1 MNNGINHLLTGAGF
15 LPSTVFWWYI
25 VYTTHE
31 NAKIGGGG
39 SYCFTSIKNIHSTS
53 NQPGAP
59 RAPLKGKTIIH
70 GLYHYQKNPNQ
81 NPSQV
86 FSEHIYIWSSHHP
99 IIPFCHSAAIVRGAA
114 AADRGRRADPGDRH
128 GRFVRR
134 AADGRGAA
142 AGRLG
147 GADRHRPAALPRGS
161 PGGGRKSHV
170 GNHGGADFR
179 EKNGGKRMKHDETWW
194 TPRKLRD
201 FPNLRWIWIGYLPK
215 IGGFDTFARCTTV
228 CGPHSVLFPHWLLR
242 DGQAFWSLTIDPQII
257 YEVTKLG
264 LQG

>member
-1 MNNGINHLLTGAGF
+1 MSGGLLWI
-15 LPSTVFWWYI
+15 PSTSWVVSSI
-25 VYTTHE
+25 
-31 NAKIGGGG
+31 KIGGGG
-39 SYCFTSIKNIHSTS
+39 SYCFTSIENIHSTS

-70 GLYHYQKNPNQ
+70 GLYHYLPKNIPT
-81 NPSQV
+81 NPFLLRKPLHLILPS
-86 FSEHIYIWSSHHP
+86 
-99 IIPFCHSAAIVRGAA
+99 HSAIRPVVRGTA

-161 PGGGRKSHV
+161 PGGAGKSHV
-170 GNHGGADFR
+170 GNHGGPISGRKMGEED
-179 EKNGGKRMKHDETWW
+179 EPWWNMMKHDEPQGNWGIFQIW
-194 TPRKLRD
+194 D
-201 FPNLRWIWIGYLPK
+201 GFGMIWIGYLPK
-215 IGGFDTFARCTTV
+215 IGGFDTLPLCTTV